1 MRNYLRTHSVRLSNR
16 APTAGAAAAERRLRY
31 RFMAG
36 LEPALAATAARLGLT
51 EDAEGESRP
60 AVDKIK
66 GMLNAR
72 FKIEITDG

>member
-1 MRNYLRTHSVRLSNR
+1 
-16 APTAGAAAAERRLRY
+16 
-31 RFMAG
+31 MAG

>member
-16 APTAGAAAAERRLRY
+16 APTGAAERRLRY